1 MTWPFYKE
9 QRRVGLWPLALRTN
23 SEDSLTMTCCLLLV
37 LRYLVYLLQV
47 KSNVLKIGRDCG
59 CTFFPYLV

>member
-1 MTWPFYKE
+1 MAILQGTTPCWC
-9 QRRVGLWPLALRTN
+9 RALAFGFAHSN

-47 KSNVLKIGRDCG
+47 KSKVLFRKK
-59 CTFFPYLV
+59 